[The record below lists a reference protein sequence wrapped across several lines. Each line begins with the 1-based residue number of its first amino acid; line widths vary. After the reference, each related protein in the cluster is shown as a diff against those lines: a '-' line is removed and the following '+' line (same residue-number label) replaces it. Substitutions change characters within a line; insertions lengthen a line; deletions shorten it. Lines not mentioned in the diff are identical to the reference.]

1 MSVRSV
7 RRSFRRTLRL
17 GVAVEETDIG
27 AAAVDV
33 GEGPW
38 SREVRQAAQVSET
51 SARVS
56 RTGLKD
62 DISPACSFNH
72 YRVDWLAFLFV

>member
-1 MSVRSV
+1 MRSV

-17 GVAVEETDIG
+17 GAAVEAETDIG

-56 RTGLKD
+56 RTGLRD

-72 YRVDWLAFLFV
+72 YRVEWLAFLFV